1 MPHIICIS
9 ILSPHKNSYVA
20 FPQLRNREK
29 KIKIIHSGII
39 EDEKFKNL
47 TGEILLQVKK

>member
-1 MPHIICIS
+1 MS
-9 ILSPHKNSYVA
+9 L
-20 FPQLRNREK
+20 FPSLETEKK
-29 KIKIIHSGII
+29 KIKIIHNGII